1 MRLPRIIM
9 WSDLMQT
16 TSLVTNDSKI
26 IRQTKRPRQSA
37 VVLYEGDGKLNSG
50 VRSPNPEVL
59 TGAVETDSV

>member
-1 MRLPRIIM
+1 
-9 WSDLMQT
+9 MQT